1 MAKQYVCKVC
11 GYVHTGDKAP
21 DVCPQCSQTNC
32 FEEKKTKRFST
43 DSNVYTIVYATVIV
57 VIVAVL
63 LSLVHSGLK
72 PMHDKNTLMDKQKQI
87 LVALNQDITI
97 GDPSE
102 TYAQL
107 VEEKQEGDLTYYV
120 ASIDGAKK
128 IVIPLK
134 GQGLWGAIWGYVAL
148 NCDRNTIYGINFG
161 HEGETPGLG
170 GEIVTENFRS
180 RFFGKHIKDA
190 EGNLRSVA
198 VLKVGKAA
206 PEGQEQVDAWAGA
219 TITSTGVNDML
230 YNCLNQY
237 KAVLEHKCCGQCQAP
252 TEEGCCEEKEE

>member
-21 DVCPQCSQTNC
+21 DVCPQCQQTNC

-57 VIVAVL
+57 IIVAVL

-87 LVALNQDITI
+87 LVALNQDITA

-102 TYAQL
+102 LYAQI
-107 VEEKQEGDLTYYV
+107 VEEKQEGELTYYV
-120 ASIDGAKK
+120 ATVDGEKK

-148 NCDRNTIYGINFG
+148 DDDKNTIFGINFG

-190 EGNLRSVA
+190 KGNLRSVA
-198 VLKVGKAA
+198 VLKSGKAA

-230 YNCLNQY
+230 FNSLNLY
-237 KAVLEHKCCGQCQAP
+237 KPILEQ
-252 TEEGCCEEKEE
+252 EE

>member
-1 MAKQYVCKVC
+1 MAKLN
-11 GYVHTGDKAP
+11 
-21 DVCPQCSQTNC
+21 TN
-32 FEEKKTKRFST
+32 
-43 DSNVYTIVYATVIV
+43 SNVYTIVYATVIV
-57 VIVAVL
+57 IIVAVL
-63 LSLVHSGLK
+63 LSLVLSGLK

-87 LVALNQDITI
+87 LVALNQDINV

-102 TYAQL
+102 LYAQI

-120 ASIDGAKK
+120 ATVDDQKK

-148 NCDRNTIYGINFG
+148 DDDKNTIFGINFG

-230 YNCLNQY
+230 FNSLNQY
-237 KAVLEHKCCGQCQAP
+237 KAVLMLPCCGHC
-252 TEEGCCEEKEE
+252 EKEE

>member
-21 DVCPQCSQTNC
+21 DVCPQCQQTNC

-57 VIVAVL
+57 IIVAVL

-87 LVALNQDITI
+87 LVALNQDINV

-102 TYAQL
+102 LYAQI
-107 VEEKQEGDLTYYV
+107 VEEKQEGELTYYV
-120 ASIDGAKK
+120 ATVDDQKK

-134 GQGLWGAIWGYVAL
+134 GQGLWGAIRGYVAL
-148 NCDRNTIYGINFG
+148 NDDKNTIFGINFD
-161 HEGETPGLG
+161 HDGETPGLG

-230 YNCLNQY
+230 YNSLNQY
-237 KAVLEHKCCGQCQAP
+237 KAILG
-252 TEEGCCEEKEE
+252 EE